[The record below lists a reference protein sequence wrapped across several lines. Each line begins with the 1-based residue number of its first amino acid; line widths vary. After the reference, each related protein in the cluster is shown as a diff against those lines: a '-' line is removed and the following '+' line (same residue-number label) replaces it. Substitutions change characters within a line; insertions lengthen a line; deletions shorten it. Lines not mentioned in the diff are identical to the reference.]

1 MYVHDYYRYML
12 PSLTFHSLQPL
23 KYGFEA
29 MMVNEFH
36 TINAECSVLVP
47 TGPGYENV
55 SLANKV
61 CTTVGSLPG
70 QSTVNGERYLSLDFN
85 YSYSHLWR
93 VSTFE

>member
-1 MYVHDYYRYML
+1 
-12 PSLTFHSLQPL
+12 
-23 KYGFEA
+23 
-29 MMVNEFH
+29 MVNEFH

-85 YSYSHLWR
+85 YSYSHLWS
-93 VSTFE
+93 VSPFV